1 MLASLVLMAAMTVDN
16 VLPAG
21 NIVYERTEG
30 DTVYVHQ
37 ELRDTEGDWFYW
49 AMRYRAAD
57 NTPWGTDWN
66 TDRNYAKGMSCIRW
80 AMGNLPSVRICRTY
94 EVPFANANGAVV
106 TGETCR
112 ELGRDTAKVVRAFLT
127 SEPCAGTSEK

>member
-1 MLASLVLMAAMTVDN
+1 MWIDVHCPWLYGGVNEKLSTPLKDPK
-16 VLPAG
+16 LPYNHPENEARFSALLEKLQCG
-21 NIVYERTEG
+21 S
-30 DTVYVHQ
+30 
-37 ELRDTEGDWFYW
+37 
-49 AMRYRAAD
+49 MRYRAAD

-66 TDRNYAKGMSCIRW
+66 TDRNYAKGMSSIRW